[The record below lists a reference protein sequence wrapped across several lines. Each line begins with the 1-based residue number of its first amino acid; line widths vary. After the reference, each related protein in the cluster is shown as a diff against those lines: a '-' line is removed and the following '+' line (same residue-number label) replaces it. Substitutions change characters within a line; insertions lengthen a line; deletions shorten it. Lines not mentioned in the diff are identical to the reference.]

1 LEIVFLLTGKTDS
14 KDILNIMSQ
23 FEKRLKH
30 YTRFQIVELKPLKL
44 KSPEKTHM
52 LLAESEQQLKA
63 IQDSDFLILLDE
75 KGSYGT
81 SRQFSDQLQKWM
93 NAGPKRLVFLVG
105 GAFGFHE
112 SLKARSNS
120 ILSLSRMT
128 FSHQIIRPIFLEQL
142 YRAFTILKN
151 EPYHND

>member
-14 KDILNIMSQ
+14 SEIENLMNQ

-30 YTRFQIVELKPLKL
+30 YVRFQTIEIKQIKL
-44 KSPEKTHM
+44 KSSDKSLL
-52 LLAESEQQLKA
+52 LLAERDLQLKA

-75 KGSYGT
+75 NGSYWT
-81 SRQFSDQLQKWM
+81 SRGFSDQLQKWM
-93 NAGPKRLVFLVG
+93 NMGPKRLVFLVG

-112 SLKARSNS
+112 AVRNRSQAS
-120 ILSLSRMT
+120 LSLSKMT